1 MEQQLPG
8 GALGLPH
15 FWRESIEHRLEAQ
28 LRPRLGLESEFCDP
42 ALERLWRAMRHGVL
56 NGGKRARGL
65 LSMAAAQAAGAD
77 PLSKA
82 ALDVAAALE
91 CIHAFSLVHDDMPC
105 MDDDALRR
113 GQPTVHVA
121 YDEPTALLVGDALQT
136 LGMEIL
142 AGLQL
147 PPHRV
152 VRIIQVV
159 SRATGAAGMAGG
171 QAIDIHAVGESP
183 SLTALEGM
191 HALKTGALIRA
202 AVLAGALV
210 GPAGEDER
218 SMASLDDYAR
228 CVGLAFQ
235 VLDDVLDAQADTAT
249 LGKTAGKDAAQG
261 KPTFVSLLG
270 MQASRDYAQAL
281 YEEAIAA
288 IEGLGHNRRPLEAI
302 ALALTQRTY

>member
-1 MEQQLPG
+1 VGQQLPA
-8 GALGLPH
+8 GALGLPLS
-15 FWRESIEHRLEAQ
+15 WRESMESRLEAH
-28 LRPRLGLESEFCDP
+28 LRPRLGLEAEFCDP

-65 LSMAAAQAAGAD
+65 LAMAAAQATGAD
-77 PLSKA
+77 PIGKA

-142 AGLQL
+142 AGLEL
-147 PPHRV
+147 PAHRV

-171 QAIDIHAVGESP
+171 QAIDIHAVGQAL
-183 SLTALEGM
+183 SLSALEGM

-210 GPAGEDER
+210 GPASEDEK